1 MTVLNERRRRRA
13 RIPARTW
20 VGVLLALPVVLVAIF
35 GNLVSKH
42 GAIDFVDVPFAPAS
56 DLAALGTDFE
66 GHDVV
71 SRFLHGGWLL
81 LGIAGVGAVG
91 AVLIGS
97 LLGLAGGIF
106 SGRVA
111 GLLYR
116 VLDGVMVFPP
126 LILILVVMTG
136 TSANEVAVLVV
147 LILVLAPPVAR
158 IIRVAAVGVALS
170 EYVQAAIAIGTS
182 RSRLLLREIMPNV
195 VPQILALIPIY
206 FTSALSLT
214 TAVHFLGYGVS
225 PFTPDW
231 GVMLAENQSGL
242 ELQPWGVVLPV
253 IAIVAIC
260 VGVNLITDGL
270 TRTYLDQST
279 RS

>member
-1 MTVLNERRRRRA
+1 MTATVTSRRRPP
-13 RIPARTW
+13 IPARTW
-20 VGVLLALPVVLVAIF
+20 VGVVLALPVLFLAVF
-35 GNLVSKH
+35 GGLLAKH
-42 GAIDFVDVPFAPAS
+42 SAIDFVDVPFASSS
-56 DLAALGTDFE
+56 DNALLGTDFE

-71 SRFLHGGWLL
+71 SRFLHGGWML
-81 LGIAGVGAVG
+81 LGIAGLGALG

-106 SGRVA
+106 SGRAA

-116 VLDGVMVFPP
+116 FLDGVMVFPP

-136 TSANEVAVLVV
+136 TSASGLAVLVV
-147 LILVLAPPVAR
+147 LWLVLVPPVAR
-158 IIRVAAVGVALS
+158 IIRVTAVGVALS

-182 RSRLLLREIMPNV
+182 RTRLLLREIAPNV

-214 TAVHFLGYGVS
+214 TAVHYLGYGVS

-242 ELQPWGVVLPV
+242 QLQPWAVVLPV

-279 RS
+279 QA